1 MRGDTMRNVMSSLIL
16 VFIIFMP
23 VISSALSVGDKA
35 PGFEADSTH
44 GTVILSEF
52 TGKKNVVLALYY
64 ADFTP
69 V

>member
-1 MRGDTMRNVMSSLIL
+1 MKN
-16 VFIIFMP
+16 IIFILIMVLLTALP
-23 VISSALSVGDKA
+23 EISDAIEVGEKA
-35 PGFEADSTH
+35 PGFEAVSTH

-52 TGKKNVVLALYY
+52 EGNKHVVLALYY

>member
-1 MRGDTMRNVMSSLIL
+1 MRRIIITLIL
-16 VFIIFMP
+16 VFILSIP
-23 VISSALSVGDKA
+23 VLSYALSVGDKA
-35 PGFEADSTH
+35 PGFEAQSTH

-52 TGKKNVVLALYY
+52 EGKKNVVLALYY